1 MKQTRNLD
9 AHPPG
14 ADQEMSPDQ
23 GSPDEG
29 CASRPSG
36 WFAIDN
42 SFFYGGW
49 AAQAGPSAALVYSAI
64 VMHANRE
71 TRRAW
76 PSYNRLQSLTGLS
89 RPTVG
94 KCIKELAR
102 LGLIRVETRNGGRRQ
117 DAAFSRNGAQ
127 QAMPANSAGTA
138 EKAWPMGQDGAA
150 WAAFCW
156 HVVDVIRGLVSEEQ
170 CAYWLAERDLDADLA
185 LELRLAGFPF
195 RAGEDDRA
203 ESGEQASGCEVED
216 GAGWCD
222 DDMAWWPESSQ
233 LEWLTA
239 GRRRCA
245 RAGGLWRSGQRPYA
259 RGKEPIR
266 GIRQIGRYFP
276 DRKSLLCWVCLGVP
290 CVAPKR
296 RSRWAG

>member
-117 DAAFSRNGAQ
+117 DAAFSRNGA
-127 QAMPANSAGTA
+127 
-138 EKAWPMGQDGAA
+138 
-150 WAAFCW
+150 
-156 HVVDVIRGLVSEEQ
+156 
-170 CAYWLAERDLDADLA
+170 
-185 LELRLAGFPF
+185 
-195 RAGEDDRA
+195 
-203 ESGEQASGCEVED
+203 
-216 GAGWCD
+216 
-222 DDMAWWPESSQ
+222 
-233 LEWLTA
+233 
-239 GRRRCA
+239 
-245 RAGGLWRSGQRPYA
+245 
-259 RGKEPIR
+259 
-266 GIRQIGRYFP
+266 
-276 DRKSLLCWVCLGVP
+276 
-290 CVAPKR
+290 
-296 RSRWAG
+296 